1 MKYIKLEIHE
11 IIQRKTLKVTT
22 NILEQQSEKKRQGV
36 EIVASNSLSIPQIYR
51 LISHR
56 TFSNYPI
63 SFAVESAKLSGLGE
77 PGKDWPP
84 HALNFQ
90 ARRAQSV
97 IRYRLNSPSIFLSL
111 SLFLCFSLFH
121 PFFFSFVP
129 LIFFSSLSPSLFPI
143 FLFSL
148 FLPFSLFFFLVFPSS
163 TARSWTTLQPL
174 SRDIERRTNLV
185 SSRCDSCFLASKSN
199 RSNQDIRVWGWI
211 NWYPARKSVNPG
223 GSSGEDF
230 SDKGILM
237 GLTRRNRMYPD
248 RRHPTERKKWYIF
261 WSIFFRG
268 LT

>member
-111 SLFLCFSLFH
+111 SFSAFLFSTLFFSLSFHLFFFPLFLLLSFL
-121 PFFFSFVP
+121 FFFFLSFSRFP
-129 LIFFSSLSPSLFPI
+129 SFFSS
-143 FLFSL
+143 
-148 FLPFSLFFFLVFPSS
+148 FFLVRQRAVERPSNLCRATS
-163 TARSWTTLQPL
+163 NAERISFRLVATA
-174 SRDIERRTNLV
+174 
-185 SSRCDSCFLASKSN
+185 ASL
-199 RSNQDIRVWGWI
+199 
-211 NWYPARKSVNPG
+211 P
-223 GSSGEDF
+223 
-230 SDKGILM
+230 
-237 GLTRRNRMYPD
+237 RNRID
-248 RRHPTERKKWYIF
+248 RIRISAYEGELIDTRLGKV
-261 WSIFFRG
+261 
-268 LT
+268 

>member
-111 SLFLCFSLFH
+111 SFSAFLFSTL
-121 PFFFSFVP
+121 
-129 LIFFSSLSPSLFPI
+129 FSSLSFHLFFFPLFLLLS
-143 FLFSL
+143 FLFFFFL

-163 TARSWTTLQPL
+163 TARS
-174 SRDIERRTNLV
+174 
-185 SSRCDSCFLASKSN
+185 
-199 RSNQDIRVWGWI
+199 
-211 NWYPARKSVNPG
+211 
-223 GSSGEDF
+223 
-230 SDKGILM
+230 
-237 GLTRRNRMYPD
+237 
-248 RRHPTERKKWYIF
+248 
-261 WSIFFRG
+261 
-268 LT
+268 

>member
-111 SLFLCFSLFH
+111 SFSAFLFSTL
-121 PFFFSFVP
+121 
-129 LIFFSSLSPSLFPI
+129 FSSLSFHLFFFPL
-143 FLFSL
+143 FLLLSFLFFFFSL

-163 TARSWTTLQPL
+163 TARS
-174 SRDIERRTNLV
+174 
-185 SSRCDSCFLASKSN
+185 
-199 RSNQDIRVWGWI
+199 
-211 NWYPARKSVNPG
+211 
-223 GSSGEDF
+223 
-230 SDKGILM
+230 
-237 GLTRRNRMYPD
+237 
-248 RRHPTERKKWYIF
+248 
-261 WSIFFRG
+261 
-268 LT
+268 

>member
-1 MKYIKLEIHE
+1 MKLF
-11 IIQRKTLKVTT
+11 QRKTLKMTT

-163 TARSWTTLQPL
+163 TARS
-174 SRDIERRTNLV
+174 
-185 SSRCDSCFLASKSN
+185 
-199 RSNQDIRVWGWI
+199 
-211 NWYPARKSVNPG
+211 
-223 GSSGEDF
+223 
-230 SDKGILM
+230 
-237 GLTRRNRMYPD
+237 
-248 RRHPTERKKWYIF
+248 
-261 WSIFFRG
+261 
-268 LT
+268 